1 MDTIKKTQLFN
12 ASCVAL
18 VVTALAFATR
28 GSFVEAW
35 ATEFN
40 LTHTEVGW
48 IVGTAFWGFTLAM
61 VFGGPLVDVIG
72 IGRIISIAF
81 FCHVAGIILTII
93 ATGFWSLFIS
103 TLLVGIANGSV
114 EAACN
119 PLITSM
125 YTDQKTRRLNR
136 FHAWFPTGIVM
147 GGLIVFFF
155 NKMGLMN
162 WRYAMAIML
171 IPTFAYGYMFLN
183 KKFPQTERVVSG
195 FSYKD
200 MLKACVSPL
209 FIFMACCMILTAG
222 TELGT
227 NQWIAALLSNV
238 SQNPILLLV
247 WISGI
252 MALARQFGGTLIHN
266 MKSTVVLLTSSI
278 LAFIGCI
285 LMGYTS
291 GAMVFA
297 SAGIFALGV
306 AFFWPSMLGFV
317 SENIPQSGAL
327 GLAIMGGI
335 GFLGGA
341 IAQPVLGAIFDF
353 QTIKAIPAGQTL
365 DALKTAAAGTTG
377 SCNMGCSPA
386 HRRCTYSQIC
396 CFCSGC
402 ADSSILPFYISGR
415 ENTYRFYPPTPQLGG
430 FNKHNPFLTPQLGGR
445 GV

>member
-1 MDTIKKTQLFN
+1 METIKKTQLFN

-28 GSFVEAW
+28 GSFVQAW

-40 LTHTEVGW
+40 LTHTQVGW

-61 VFGGPLVDVIG
+61 VFGGPLVDIIG

-103 TLLVGIANGSV
+103 TLLIGIANGSV

-136 FHAWFPTGIVM
+136 FHAWFPTGIVI
-147 GGLIVFFF
+147 GGLAVYLF
-155 NKMGLMN
+155 NNIGLTD
-162 WRYAMAIML
+162 WRYAMVIML
-171 IPTFAYGYMFLN
+171 LPTFAYGYMFLN
-183 KKFPQTERVVSG
+183 KEFPQTERVVSG
-195 FSYKD
+195 FSYND

-238 SQNPILLLV
+238 SDNPILLLV

-266 MKSTVVLLTSSI
+266 LKSTVVLLTSSV

-341 IAQPVLGAIFDF
+341 IAQPVLGAIFDS
-353 QTIKAIPAGQTL
+353 QTALAIPAGQTL
-365 DALKTAAAGTTG
+365 EIFKAAVAGTKEAATLAAAQLTG
-377 SCNMGCSPA
+377 GEHTLRFVAFVPA
-386 HRRCTYSQIC
+386 VLIVAFIFLHVWKR
-396 CFCSGC
+396 
-402 ADSSILPFYISGR
+402 
-415 ENTYRFYPPTPQLGG
+415 
-430 FNKHNPFLTPQLGGR
+430 KH
-445 GV
+445 V

>member
-1 MDTIKKTQLFN
+1 METIKKTQLFN

-28 GSFVEAW
+28 GSFVQAW
-35 ATEFN
+35 AGEFN

-61 VFGGPLVDVIG
+61 VFGGPLVDIIG

-81 FCHVAGIILTII
+81 FCHVAGIVLTII

-103 TLLVGIANGSV
+103 TLLIGIANGSV

-136 FHAWFPTGIVM
+136 FHAWFPTGIVI
-147 GGLIVFFF
+147 GGLIVFLF
-155 NKMGLMN
+155 NKIGLLN
-162 WRYAMAIML
+162 WRYAMGIML
-171 IPTFAYGYMFLN
+171 LPTFVYGYMFLN
-183 KKFPQTERVVSG
+183 KEFPKTERVVSG

-200 MLKACVSPL
+200 MLRACVSPL
-209 FIFMACCMILTAG
+209 FIFMACCMILTGG

-238 SQNPILLLV
+238 SHNPILLLV

-252 MALARQFGGTLIHN
+252 MALTRQFGGILIHN
-266 MKSTVVLLTSSI
+266 FKSTVVLLTSSV

-317 SENIPQSGAL
+317 SENVPQSGAL

-341 IAQPVLGAIFDF
+341 IAQPVLGAIFDS
-353 QTIKAIPAGQTL
+353 QTMAAVPAGQTVE
-365 DALKTAAAGTTG
+365 ALKTALEGTKEAATWAATQLTG
-377 SCNMGCSPA
+377 GEHTLRFVAFVPA
-386 HRRCTYSQIC
+386 VLIVAFVFLHLWKR
-396 CFCSGC
+396 
-402 ADSSILPFYISGR
+402 
-415 ENTYRFYPPTPQLGG
+415 
-430 FNKHNPFLTPQLGGR
+430 KH
-445 GV
+445 V

>member
-1 MDTIKKTQLFN
+1 MNDINKTRLFN

-28 GSFVEAW
+28 GGFISAW
-35 ATEFN
+35 ETEFN
-40 LTHTEVGW
+40 LTKTEVGW

-61 VFGGPLVDVIG
+61 VFGGPLVDIIG
-72 IGRIISIAF
+72 IGRILSIAF

-103 TLLVGIANGSV
+103 TLLIGIANGSV

-136 FHAWFPTGIVM
+136 FHAWFPTGIVI
-147 GGLIVFFF
+147 GGLVVFLF
-155 NKMGLMN
+155 NKIGLVD
-162 WRYAMAIML
+162 WRYAMGVML
-171 IPTFAYGYMFLN
+171 LPTFVYGYMFLN
-183 KKFPQTERVVSG
+183 KHFPQTERVVSG
-195 FSYKD
+195 FTYKD

-227 NQWIAALLSNV
+227 NQWIAALLANV
-238 SQNPILLLV
+238 SHNPILLLV

-252 MALARQFGGTLIHN
+252 MAIARQFGGTLIHN

-291 GAMVFA
+291 GAMVFS
-297 SAGIFALGV
+297 SAGIFALGI

-317 SENIPQSGAL
+317 SENVPQSGAL

-341 IAQPVLGAIFDF
+341 IAQPILGAIFDA
-353 QTIKAIPAGQTL
+353 QTIAAIPAGQTVE
-365 DALKTAAAGTTG
+365 ALKAAAAGSQEAATWASAQLTG
-377 SCNMGCSPA
+377 GEHTLRYVAFVPA
-386 HRRCTYSQIC
+386 VLIIAFTFLHIWKR
-396 CFCSGC
+396 
-402 ADSSILPFYISGR
+402 
-415 ENTYRFYPPTPQLGG
+415 
-430 FNKHNPFLTPQLGGR
+430 KH
-445 GV
+445 V

>member
-1 MDTIKKTQLFN
+1 MESVNKTSLFN

-28 GSFVEAW
+28 GSFVSSW

-40 LTHTEVGW
+40 LTNTEVGW

-72 IGRIISIAF
+72 IGRILSVAF
-81 FCHVAGIILTII
+81 LCHVVGIILTII
-93 ATGFWSLFIS
+93 ATGFWTLFIS
-103 TLLVGIANGSV
+103 TLFIGIANGSV

-125 YTDQKTRRLNR
+125 YTEDKTRRLNR
-136 FHAWFPTGIVM
+136 FHAWFPTGIVI
-147 GGLIVFFF
+147 GGLVVFLF
-155 NKMGLMN
+155 NKIDLVN
-162 WRYAMAIML
+162 WRYAMGIML
-171 IPTFAYGYMFLN
+171 LPTFVYGYMFLN

-195 FSYKD
+195 FTYKD

-209 FIFMACCMILTAG
+209 FLFMAFCMIFTAG

-227 NQWIAALLSNV
+227 NQWIAALLANV
-238 SQNPILLLV
+238 SDNPILLLV

-266 MKSTVVLLTSSI
+266 LKSTVVLLTSSL
-278 LAFIGCI
+278 LAFAGCI

-291 GAMVFA
+291 GALVFA

-341 IAQPVLGAIFDF
+341 IAQPVLGAIFDA
-353 QTIKAIPAGQTL
+353 QTLASVPAGQTVEVL
-365 DALKTAAAGTTG
+365 RAAAAGTQEAATWAAVQLKG
-377 SCNMGCSPA
+377 GELTLRFVAFVPA
-386 HRRCTYSQIC
+386 LLVIC
-396 CFCSGC
+396 FSF
-402 ADSSILPFYISGR
+402 LHFWKR
-415 ENTYRFYPPTPQLGG
+415 
-430 FNKHNPFLTPQLGGR
+430 KH
-445 GV
+445 V

>member
-1 MDTIKKTQLFN
+1 MDSVKKNLLFN

-40 LTHTEVGW
+40 LTHTQVGW

-61 VFGGPLVDVIG
+61 VFGGPLVDIIG

-103 TLLVGIANGSV
+103 TLLIGIANGSV

-125 YTDQKTRRLNR
+125 YTDEKTRRLNR
-136 FHAWFPTGIVM
+136 FHAWFPTGIVI
-147 GGLIVFFF
+147 GGLIVYLF
-155 NKMGLMN
+155 NKTGLSD
-162 WRYAMAIML
+162 WRYAMGVML
-171 IPTFAYGYMFLN
+171 LPTFAYGYMFLN
-183 KKFPQTERVVSG
+183 KSFPQTERVVSG

-209 FIFMACCMILTAG
+209 FIFMAFCMILTAS

-227 NQWIAALLSNV
+227 NQWIAALLANV
-238 SQNPILLLV
+238 SDNPILLLV

-266 MKSTVVLLTSSI
+266 LKATVVLLTSSI
-278 LAFIGCI
+278 LAFAGCI
-285 LMGYTS
+285 LMGYTT
-291 GAMVFA
+291 GTLVFA
-297 SAGIFALGV
+297 AAGIFALGI

-317 SENIPQSGAL
+317 SENIPESGAL

-341 IAQPVLGAIFDF
+341 IAQPVLGAIFDAK
-353 QTIKAIPAGQTL
+353 TAASIPPDQTL
-365 DALKTAAAGTTG
+365 EVLKGAAAGTQEAITWAQVQLTG
-377 SCNMGCSPA
+377 GAHTLRLVAFVPA
-386 HRRCTYSQIC
+386 VLIVFFTLLHLRKRKQ
-396 CFCSGC
+396 
-402 ADSSILPFYISGR
+402 
-415 ENTYRFYPPTPQLGG
+415 
-430 FNKHNPFLTPQLGGR
+430 
-445 GV
+445 V

>member
-1 MDTIKKTQLFN
+1 MDTIKKAQLFN

-40 LTHTEVGW
+40 LTHTQVGW

-61 VFGGPLVDVIG
+61 FFGGPLVDIIG
-72 IGRIISIAF
+72 LGRIITIAF
-81 FCHVAGIILTII
+81 FCHLAGIILTIV
-93 ATGFWSLFIS
+93 ATGFWTLFIS
-103 TLLVGIANGSV
+103 TLFVGIANGSV

-125 YTDQKTRRLNR
+125 YTGEKTRRLNR
-136 FHAWFPTGIVM
+136 FHAWFPTGIVI
-147 GGLIVFFF
+147 GGLVVYLF
-155 NKMGLMN
+155 NNIGLTN
-162 WRYAMAIML
+162 WRYAMGIML
-171 IPTFAYGYMFLN
+171 LPTFAYGYMFLN
-183 KKFPQTERVVSG
+183 KQFPKTERVVTG

-200 MLKACVSPL
+200 MLKACISPL
-209 FIFMACCMILTAG
+209 FLFMAFCMILTAA

-238 SQNPILLLV
+238 SDNPILLLV

-266 MKSTVVLLTSSI
+266 LKSTVILLTSSI
-278 LAFIGCI
+278 LAFIGLI
-285 LMGYTS
+285 LMGYAN

-297 SAGIFALGV
+297 AAGVFALGV

-317 SENIPQSGAL
+317 SENIPESGAL

-341 IAQPVLGAIFDF
+341 IAQPVLGAIFDA
-353 QTIKAIPAGQTL
+353 QTALAVPAGQTVEV
-365 DALKTAAAGTTG
+365 LKTALEGTQEATTWATAQLAGGAATLRFVAIV
-377 SCNMGCSPA
+377 PA
-386 HRRCTYSQIC
+386 
-396 CFCSGC
+396 
-402 ADSSILPFYISGR
+402 ILIVFFTILHLKKR
-415 ENTYRFYPPTPQLGG
+415 
-430 FNKHNPFLTPQLGGR
+430 KHI
-445 GV
+445 

>member
-1 MDTIKKTQLFN
+1 MDTIKKAQLFN

-40 LTHTEVGW
+40 LSHTEVGW

-61 VFGGPLVDVIG
+61 VFGGPLVDIIG
-72 IGRIISIAF
+72 IGRIIGIAF
-81 FCHVAGIILTII
+81 ICHLAGIILTIV

-103 TLLVGIANGSV
+103 TLLIGIANGSV

-136 FHAWFPTGIVM
+136 FHAWFPTGIVI
-147 GGLIVFFF
+147 GGLAVYLF
-155 NKMGLMN
+155 NKIGLAD
-162 WRYAMAIML
+162 WRYAMGIML
-171 IPTFAYGYMFLN
+171 LPTFIYGYMFLN
-183 KKFPQTERVVSG
+183 KQFPQTERVVSG
-195 FSYKD
+195 YSYKD

-209 FIFMACCMILTAG
+209 FLFMAFCMILTAG

-227 NQWIAALLSNV
+227 NQWIAALLANV
-238 SQNPILLLV
+238 SSNPILLLV

-266 MKSTVVLLTSSI
+266 LKSTVVLLASSI
-278 LAFIGCI
+278 LAFIGCV

-291 GAMVFA
+291 GAVMVFA

-341 IAQPVLGAIFDF
+341 IAQPVLGAIFDA
-353 QTIKAIPAGQTL
+353 QTLASIPAGQTIE
-365 DALKTAAAGTTG
+365 ALKQAVTG
-377 SCNMGCSPA
+377 SEEAIVWASAQLTGGALTLRFVAIVPA
-386 HRRCTYSQIC
+386 VLIVFFT
-396 CFCSGC
+396 
-402 ADSSILPFYISGR
+402 ILHVR
-415 ENTYRFYPPTPQLGG
+415 KRN
-430 FNKHNPFLTPQLGGR
+430 H
-445 GV
+445 V

>member
-1 MDTIKKTQLFN
+1 
-12 ASCVAL
+12 
-18 VVTALAFATR
+18 LAFATR
-28 GSFVEAW
+28 GSFVQAW

-61 VFGGPLVDVIG
+61 FFGGPLVDIIG

-103 TLLVGIANGSV
+103 TLLIGIANGSV

-136 FHAWFPTGIVM
+136 FHAWFPTGIVI
-147 GGLIVFFF
+147 GGLAVYLF
-155 NKMGLMN
+155 NKIGLLD
-162 WRYAMAIML
+162 WRYAMGIML
-171 IPTFAYGYMFLN
+171 LPTFAYGYLFLN
-183 KKFPQTERVVSG
+183 KEFPKTERVVSG

-200 MLKACVSPL
+200 MLKACISPL
-209 FIFMACCMILTAG
+209 FIFMAISMIFTAG

-227 NQWIAALLSNV
+227 NQWIAALLANV
-238 SQNPILLLV
+238 SSNPILLLV

-252 MALARQFGGTLIHN
+252 MALSRQFGGSLVHN

-317 SENIPQSGAL
+317 SENVPQSGAL
-327 GLAIMGGI
+327 GLGIMGGI

-341 IAQPVLGAIFDF
+341 IAQPVLGAIFDA
-353 QTIKAIPAGQTL
+353 QTKAAIPAGQTIE
-365 DALKTAAAGTTG
+365 ALKSAAAGTKEAAIWASAQLTG
-377 SCNMGCSPA
+377 GEHTLRFVAFVPA
-386 HRRCTYSQIC
+386 LLIIAFVFLHIWKR
-396 CFCSGC
+396 
-402 ADSSILPFYISGR
+402 
-415 ENTYRFYPPTPQLGG
+415 
-430 FNKHNPFLTPQLGGR
+430 KH
-445 GV
+445 V